1 MITLLHRDRAWTGFT
16 GVELLVVIAM
26 IAVFAGVLLPAFAKA
41 KRKSQELGCL
51 DNTGQLMVAWQ
62 LYNGDNIDRVVNNFG
77 LDTTLATIGNRTYRN
92 WANNV
97 MSWGTDE
104 AITNLA
110 YLRSGPL
117 ANYVGDSVDIYSCPA
132 DTYVSATQRL
142 KGWTK
147 RARSVSMNA
156 FFGPYGEPPQ
166 AGNPESSG
174 YNRFATGWRQYL
186 KASDVA
192 VPANTY
198 VLLDEH
204 PDWINDGYFLVNPA
218 GSWSSSDL
226 AASYHNGSGGFAFA
240 DGHSEMR
247 RWVDAGTKAKITT
260 TGISLPAGM
269 AQAKRDFLWISSRA
283 TVRK

>member
-1 MITLLHRDRAWTGFT
+1 MNTVPHRGQPRTGFT
-16 GVELLVVIAM
+16 GIELLAVLAVIA
-26 IAVFAGVLLPAFAKA
+26 VLTGVLLPALAKA
-41 KRKSQELGCL
+41 KRKSQDLGCL
-51 DNTGQLMVAWQ
+51 DNTGQLMMAWQ
-62 LYNGDNIDRVVNNFG
+62 LYTGDNHDRVVNNFG
-77 LDTTLATIGNRTYRN
+77 LDTTLATIRNRTYRN

-117 ANYVGDSVDIYSCPA
+117 ANHAGNSVDVYSCPA
-132 DTYVSATQRL
+132 DIYISATQRL
-142 KGWTK
+142 RGWTK

-156 FFGPYGEPPQ
+156 FFGAYSEP
-166 AGNPESSG
+166 GVGSPESQG
-174 YNRFATGWRQYL
+174 ENRFLPGWRQFL

-204 PDWINDGYFLVNPA
+204 PDWINDGYFLINPG

-226 AASYHNGSGGFAFA
+226 AASYHNGAGGFAFA

-247 RWVDAGTKAKITT
+247 RWVDAGTKARITT
-260 TGISLPAGM
+260 TGISMPAGM

-283 TVRK
+283 TVKR